1 MLILAHSLSLASCY
15 YFNLYCFVLKRFLSF
30 LLPFCLL
37 LICLFTCVVGHDLDS
52 FSTLVVFGTGETNR
66 TVQISTTDDLL
77 LEYSEVFQVS
87 LSRLDVG
94 VVVGEPSQAVVTIMD
109 PGKLENPYM
118 NNAYLY

>member
-1 MLILAHSLSLASCY
+1 MFKFSIT
-15 YFNLYCFVLKRFLSF
+15 
-30 LLPFCLL
+30 FCLL
-37 LICLFTCVVGHDLDS
+37 LAYLFNCVVGQDLDS
-52 FSTLVVFGTGETNR
+52 FSTLVVFGAGETYR
-66 TVQISTTDDLL
+66 TVQINTTDDLL
-77 LEYSEVFQVS
+77 LESPEVFQII